1 MVSSPPPPTP
11 PPPPAATNLPFSSW
25 GSDLPFNTKATH
37 PCGVVSFSR
46 VDDDGET
53 RTHHVWCVDKA
64 LWPRAKQYYDSLSCH
79 SYQFT
84 PMSAPDGWTR
94 KYPQALLEAQAINHE
109 TFPDDAPDISR
120 GSSALPTPPRRQTRQ
135 PDPDPIIPPTTTTAP
150 GTTAPPASTPPDAT
164 AALLQSI
171 LLQQQQQQQLHNE
184 TIRTFMDE
192 IGRMSTT
199 TTTSPA
205 PTPIKPPIF
214 PAYTK
219 DTPLDI
225 FTAQVTTFKQH
236 EYFDGCTWDAKA
248 PGKDKESTY
257 LRSELLRVLPLDLQ
271 RLFTNDSRYDN
282 DGFLMLT
289 CLLEHLRPLSHQSKF
304 LTMMEFANLAKG
316 DNESEASLISR
327 AKGIDNILSGVSIA
341 ECMPLKI
348 LSCLSDSYPGL
359 IARYCQGDPLVV
371 NATVTQLEALMASER
386 EAQRAFPNLYPSSSA
401 NRARALPSSSSPP
414 STTTVVYPLPRGA
427 PWEKVED
434 LISSGTIF
442 PVCHSR
448 GKWHVNDGSFRCVPL
463 ARQGKIIVHD
473 QEAADKIIA
482 DYDTHT
488 KQQHVSTG
496 RNNSNRGRGRGRGR
510 TTRPNASAN
519 PASTNSPTTA
529 PSPTPSPAPPP
540 PPAPQARRATSVEPP
555 LTTPTP
561 PPNRYNVLDKEM
573 DSDSADDAAY
583 DDADFALADNSN
595 TDYLYPVSACRAHAS
610 PPASSSF
617 VSSALNSSAN
627 QHLTSHASTIAHP
640 VSTSTQA
647 IADSG
652 ATDNMFPDYSAFLSY
667 HRQSNRFVTLG
678 DNTKLPILG
687 IGSAK
692 VKLNGKVVLLRNCLH
707 VPHLRNPLYSLRQ
720 HRRMPGC
727 GTYSD
732 YEHGAYILFPRFTLR
747 IDDTTDNIIS
757 YEPLGN
763 SCPNIKIDYC
773 QHRHYTPPAARPA
786 AHLSIQYIIPVP
798 KCGRTAAPPRPLS
811 IRSTTPPTDP
821 ATVSTESLHIPDKDL
836 LTTTSTPLP
845 IRLLKSIHHDT
856 SNLPSIPPYATP
868 SATES
873 RTTFDTLKLH
883 RIFGCRRFR
892 NQEHI
897 TSASLNAKLIK
908 TGDFPPTIGDFA
920 TLTNPPRGK
929 PLTRRRQFLDKVH
942 MDIVFGDCLSLGGYK
957 YALLLVDV
965 ATRYSWIFGLQ
976 SLTGTA
982 ITDALDSFVSEA
994 GSVPR
999 TFHADFDKKLIG
1011 GSALRWIHSHQSR
1024 VQAAPASRQSSNGL
1038 VEATWKTIVKMA
1050 RAYLTEKQ
1058 MTHEFWFYA
1067 VKHATRM
1074 MNYIPGRMGRRLAS
1088 PFELVHGVKPDSTTW
1103 FELFSVGF
1111 FKMESSSAG
1120 KHSKTQSMSLA
1131 GIAVGRDDTSNT
1143 ILFYNPVTRSYYRP
1157 QAFTLDEARLPL
1169 AQWPGLIIP
1178 DDVPIK
1184 GTITNIPTPS
1194 TSPLL
1199 QTAAHTSDSS
1209 LPDSSSLSPSRY
1221 TILLDNGTTTECDFE
1236 ELAPSEQK
1244 QLHPPSSSFPN
1255 PFRSLPSWLQQDSKV
1270 TLDCRGAFHK
1280 GYLHYCPVQGFLF
1293 VVKRTAKSAKIDW
1306 TEPLHDLPQH
1316 WTTLCADNTL
1326 LPGHN
1331 TISSFLKP
1339 NSSNNAPSAHFV
1351 SAKNLLH
1358 PCPPSLVKALHPSNP
1373 DRDIWLRSYNEE
1385 KGGLESMQVFE
1396 RINKKQYLLLKRSG
1410 RIGKALPSMCVLV
1423 VKTDKDGK
1431 PNRAKSRIVVLG
1443 NFEDRIYDKS
1453 QKYAPVLKYTSLRL
1467 LTSKAVSDKRVLQQ
1481 GDCKNAFCQAY
1492 LPEDELTVVRP
1503 PVGDP
1508 AYSRDEYWLLKKT
1521 LYGLRRSPHHWFH
1534 KITSILKDMG
1544 LRPSP
1549 HDPCLYTGVL
1559 HDDAA
1564 TSSRPPSPTSVLG
1577 ISPPVSLSKRQPV
1590 HVGLYVDDFVFYSA
1604 CDEEQQRFQRILAS
1618 KIKVDFM
1625 GDVDY
1630 FLGTAFTWKRHTNGE
1645 LSAFLSQTAFTEYMA
1660 HRFAVDNMT
1669 PVPNMTPYRSGLPID
1684 AIPPPDPKDPDLTRR
1699 TKCYQSMVGCIN
1711 CRAGGPI
1718 AWKSIRQQQTAR
1730 SSCEAEILA
1739 TDACV
1744 AELLHIRHCAQDLG
1758 ISDASQRIVVY
1769 NDNKAAV
1776 NWADAMTSKGTK
1788 HLNLHENCVREAHH
1802 NHVVKITHIP
1812 GIINSS
1818 DLFTKELK
1826 DAAHF
1831 RRCRDSMMVSRSN
1844 FLQHQHCVPSH
1855 MTAPHSLPYYSIRS
1869 GQTPAHFAVKH
1880 GASRHAVAQSV
1891 SNGPTDIL
1899 PERGVLVDSDRPVW
1913 LPRGFSSLGAL

>member
-1 MVSSPPPPTP
+1 MASSPPPPP
-11 PPPPAATNLPFSSW
+11 PSPPPAATTLPFPSW
-25 GSDLPFNTKATH
+25 GTDLPFNTKATH

-64 LWPRAKQYYDSLSCH
+64 LWPRAKPYYDSLSCH
-79 SYQFT
+79 GYKFT
-84 PMSAPDGWTR
+84 PMSAPDGWAR
-94 KYPQALLEAQAINHE
+94 KYPQAHVKAQAINHE
-109 TFPDDAPDISR
+109 TFPVDAPDISR
-120 GSSALPTPPRRQTRQ
+120 GSSVLPTPPRRQTHQ
-135 PDPDPIIPPTTTTAP
+135 PDPDPLVPPTTTTAP
-150 GTTAPPASTPPDAT
+150 GTTAPTTPTPPDAT
-164 AALLQSI
+164 ATLLQSV
-171 LLQQQQQQQLHNE
+171 LLQQQQQQQQQQQLHNE
-184 TIRTFMDE
+184 TIRAFMDE
-192 IGRMSTT
+192 IRRMSTA
-199 TTTSPA
+199 TTTSNA
-205 PTPIKPPIF
+205 QTPIKPPVF
-214 PAYTK
+214 PTYNK
-219 DTPLDI
+219 DTPLDV

-236 EYFDGCTWDAKA
+236 EYFDG
-248 PGKDKESTY
+248 
-257 LRSELLRVLPLDLQ
+257 
-271 RLFTNDSRYDN
+271 
-282 DGFLMLT
+282 
-289 CLLEHLRPLSHQSKF
+289 KF
-304 LTMMEFANLAKG
+304 LTMMEFANLTKG
-316 DNESEASLISR
+316 DNESETSLISR
-327 AKGIDNILSGVSIA
+327 AKGIDNLLAGVSIA
-341 ECMPLKI
+341 DCMPLKI

-359 IARYCQGDPLVV
+359 IARYCQGDPVVV

-386 EAQRAFPNLYPSSSA
+386 EAQRAFPNLYPHSSA
-401 NRARALPSSSSPP
+401 NRARTLPSTPSPAP
-414 STTTVVYPLPRGA
+414 SPSAPTVVYPLPRGA
-427 PWEKVED
+427 PWENVED
-434 LISSGTIF
+434 LISSGTVC

-448 GKWHVNDGSFRCVPL
+448 GKWHVNDGSFHCVPL
-463 ARQGKIIVHD
+463 AGQGKVIIND
-473 QEAADKIIA
+473 QEAADKIVS

-488 KQQHVSTG
+488 KQHNSGAG
-496 RNNSNRGRGRGRGR
+496 RGNSNRGRGRGRGR
-510 TTRPNASAN
+510 NNRSNAYAN
-519 PASTNSPTTA
+519 PTSTD
-529 PSPTPSPAPPP
+529 SPTPPTPATPSLALPLP
-540 PPAPQARRATSVEPP
+540 SGSQARRATSVEPP
-555 LTTPTP
+555 SPTPTP
-561 PPNRYNVLDKEM
+561 TPNRYGVLDKEM
-573 DSDSADDAAY
+573 DSNSTDDAEY

-595 TDYLYPVSACRAHAS
+595 NDYSYPVSACPAHAS
-610 PPASSSF
+610 PSASSRF

-627 QHLTSHASTIAHP
+627 KHLSSYATTIAHP
-640 VSTSTQA
+640 VSTTTQA

-652 ATDNMFPDYSAFLSY
+652 ATDNMFPDYSAFLNY
-667 HRQSNRFVTLG
+667 HRQTNQFVTLG

-687 IGSAK
+687 VGSAK

-727 GTYSD
+727 GTCSD
-732 YEHGAYILFPRFTLR
+732 FEHGAFILFPRFTLR
-747 IDDTTDNIIS
+747 IDDTIDNVIS

-763 SCPNIKIDYC
+763 SCPNVKIDYS
-773 QHRHYTPPAARPA
+773 QPRHYTPPAARPA
-786 AHLSIQYIIPVP
+786 AHLSIHFSIPVP
-798 KCGRTAAPPRPLS
+798 KCGRVAAPPRPTTA
-811 IRSTTPPTDP
+811 RSPKPPSDP
-821 ATVSTESLHIPDKDL
+821 ATVSTDVLHIHDKEL

-845 IRLLKSIHHDT
+845 TRLLKSLHPDA
-856 SNLPSIPPYATP
+856 SKLPSIPPYATP

-873 RTTFDTLKLH
+873 RTHFDSLKLH

-897 TSASLNAKLIK
+897 TSASLNSKLVK
-908 TGDFPPTIGDFA
+908 TGEFPPTLGDFA
-920 TLTNPPRGK
+920 TITNPPRGK
-929 PLTRRRQFLDKVH
+929 PLTKRRQFLDKVH

-982 ITDALDSFVSEA
+982 ITDALDSFASEA

-999 TFHADFDKKLIG
+999 TFHADFDKNLIG
-1011 GSALRWIHSHQSR
+1011 GAALRWIHSHQSR
-1024 VQAAPASRQSSNGL
+1024 VKAAPASRQSSNGL

-1058 MTHEFWFYA
+1058 MNCEFWFYA

-1088 PFELVHGVKPDSTTW
+1088 PFELVHGTKPDSTTW

-1111 FKMESSSAG
+1111 FKTESSSDG

-1131 GIAVGRDDTSNT
+1131 GIAVGRNDTSNT
-1143 ILFYNPVTRSYYRP
+1143 ILLYNPVTRSYYRP
-1157 QAFTLDEARLPL
+1157 QAFTLDETRLPL
-1169 AQWPGLIIP
+1169 AQWPGVIIP
-1178 DDVPIK
+1178 DGSLACGLLRNNTNPVPEPFPPGTRVTVIRNDAPVK
-1184 GTITNIPTPS
+1184 GTITNIPTPA

-1199 QTAAHTSDSS
+1199 QTAAHPNSPSS
-1209 LPDSSSLSPSRY
+1209 HDPSHISPSRY

-1236 ELAPSEQK
+1236 ELAPSK
-1244 QLHPPSSSFPN
+1244 HTQLHSPSPDNPN

-1280 GYLHYCPVQGFLF
+1280 GYLHYCPVKGFLF
-1293 VVKRTAKSAKIDW
+1293 VVKRTAKSAKVDW

-1331 TISSFLKP
+1331 AISSFLRP

-1358 PCPPSLVKALHPSNP
+1358 PCPPSFVKALHPSNP

-1396 RINKKQYLLLKRSG
+1396 RINKKQYLLLKCSG

-1423 VKTDKDGK
+1423 VKTDKNGK

-1453 QKYAPVLKYTSLRL
+1453 QKYSPVLKYTSLRL

-1481 GDCKNAFCQAY
+1481 
-1492 LPEDELTVVRP
+1492 
-1503 PVGDP
+1503 
-1508 AYSRDEYWLLKKT
+1508 
-1521 LYGLRRSPHHWFH
+1521 
-1534 KITSILKDMG
+1534 
-1544 LRPSP
+1544 
-1549 HDPCLYTGVL
+1549 
-1559 HDDAA
+1559 
-1564 TSSRPPSPTSVLG
+1564 
-1577 ISPPVSLSKRQPV
+1577 
-1590 HVGLYVDDFVFYSA
+1590 VDDFVFYSA
-1604 CDEEQQRFQRILAS
+1604 CDKEQNRFQRMLAS

-1630 FLGTAFTWKRHTNGE
+1630 FLGTAFTWKRHANGE
-1645 LSAFLSQTAFTEYMA
+1645 LSAFLSQTALTEYMA
-1660 HRFAVDNMT
+1660 HRFAVDNMN

-1684 AIPPPDPKDPDLTRR
+1684 AIPPPNPKDPDLKRR

-1711 CRAGGPI
+1711 WLATCTRPDVSPVPTFLASYSTNPAHQHYKAAMHVLKYLLSTSDYGISFHSHATSTVQAFNHFPHHRDKEAYSDATPPPSPSDCHNLTAFSDACWGGQFSAAVKDGTPLDLFKFRSLSGFIISRAGGPI

-1744 AELLHIRHCAQDLG
+1744 VELLHIRNCAQDLG
-1758 ISDASQRIVVY
+1758 IPDASQRIVVY

-1802 NHVVKITHIP
+1802 NNVVQITHIP
-1812 GIINSS
+1812 GVINSS

-1844 FLQHQHCVPSH
+1844 FLQHQHCVPAH
-1855 MTAPHSLPYYSIRS
+1855 MTAPHNLPYYSIRS
-1869 GQTPAHFAVKH
+1869 GKTPAQLAVKL
-1880 GASRHAVAQSV
+1880 GASRHAVARTV
-1891 SNGPTDIL
+1891 SDGPTDIL
-1899 PERGVLVDSDRPVW
+1899 PERGVLVDSDRLSGSRVV
-1913 LPRGFSSLGAL
+1913 LAHY

>member
-1 MVSSPPPPTP
+1 MASSPPPPP
-11 PPPPAATNLPFSSW
+11 PPPPLAAANLPFSSW
-25 GSDLPFNTKATH
+25 GTDLPFNTKATH

-79 SYQFT
+79 TYQFT

-94 KYPQALLEAQAINHE
+94 KYPQAVLEAQAINHE

-135 PDPDPIIPPTTTTAP
+135 PDPDPLIPPTPATAP
-150 GTTAPPASTPPDAT
+150 GTTAPSAPTQPDAT

-171 LLQQQQQQQLHNE
+171 LLQQQQQQQQFHNE

-192 IGRMSTT
+192 IRRMSTT
-199 TTTSPA
+199 TTTSTA
-205 PTPIKPPIF
+205 STPIKPPAF

-219 DTPLDI
+219 DTPLDV

-236 EYFDGCTWDAKA
+236 EYFDGCTWDTKA
-248 PGKDKESTY
+248 PGKDRESTY

-289 CLLEHLRPLSHQSKF
+289 RLLEHLRPLSHQSKF

-327 AKGIDNILSGVSIA
+327 AKGIDNVLSGVSIA

-386 EAQRAFPNLYPSSSA
+386 EAHRAFPNLYPSSSA

-414 STTTVVYPLPRGA
+414 STTSVVYPLPRGA

-434 LISSGTIF
+434 LISSGTIC

-448 GKWHVNDGSFRCVPL
+448 GKWHVNDGSFRCIPL

-473 QEAADKIIA
+473 QEAADKIVA

-488 KQQHVSTG
+488 KQQNTSSG
-496 RNNSNRGRGRGRGR
+496 RNNSTRGRGRGRGR
-510 TTRPNASAN
+510 PNRPSASAN
-519 PASTNSPTTA
+519 PASSDSPTTPA
-529 PSPTPSPAPPP
+529 PPNHSPAPPP
-540 PPAPQARRATSVEPP
+540 PPTPQARRAASVEPP
-555 LTTPTP
+555 STTLPP
-561 PPNRYNVLDKEM
+561 PPNRYRVLDTEM

-595 TDYLYPVSACRAHAS
+595 SDYLYPVSACRANAS
-610 PPASSSF
+610 PPAYSSF

-627 QHLTSHASTIAHP
+627 THLSSHASTIAHP

-692 VKLNGKVVLLRNCLH
+692 VKLNGKVILLRNCLH

-732 YEHGAYILFPRFTLR
+732 YDHGAYILFPRFTLR

-763 SCPNIKIDYC
+763 SCPNLKIDYC
-773 QHRHYTPPAARPA
+773 QPRHYTPPAARPA
-786 AHLSIQYIIPVP
+786 AHLSIQYTVPVP
-798 KCGRTAAPPRPLS
+798 KCGRVAAPTRPFS
-811 IRSTTPPTDP
+811 IRSTAPSTDP
-821 ATVSTESLHIPDKDL
+821 ATVSTDSLHIPDKDL

-845 IRLLKSIHHDT
+845 IRLLKSIHPNT
-856 SNLPSIPPYATP
+856 SKLPSIPPYATP

-892 NQEHI
+892 NQEHV
-897 TSASLNAKLIK
+897 TSASLNAKLLK

-920 TLTNPPRGK
+920 TITNPPRGK
-929 PLTRRRQFLDKVH
+929 PLTKRRQFLDKVH
-942 MDIVFGDCLSLGGYK
+942 MDIVFGDCLSLGGFK

-976 SLTGTA
+976 SLTCTA

-1011 GSALRWIHSHQSR
+1011 GSALRWIHSHHSQIK
-1024 VQAAPASRQSSNGL
+1024 AAPASRQSSNGL

-1058 MTHEFWFYA
+1058 MTREFWFYA

-1111 FKMESSSAG
+1111 FKMESSSDG

-1131 GIAVGRDDTSNT
+1131 GIAVGRDDSSNT
-1143 ILFYNPVTRSYYRP
+1143 ILFYNPLTRSYYRP
-1157 QAFTLDEARLPL
+1157 QAFTLDETRLPL

-1178 DDVPIK
+1178 DGSLACGLLRNSTDPIPEPFPPGTRVTLIRDNAPIK

-1194 TSPLL
+1194 TSSLL
-1199 QTAAHTSDSS
+1199 QTAALTCDSS
-1209 LPDSSSLSPSRY
+1209 TPDSSSLSPSRY
-1221 TILLDNGTTTECDFE
+1221 TILLDNGTTTECEFE

-1244 QLHPPSSSFPN
+1244 QLNSPSSSFPN

-1270 TLDCRGAFHK
+1270 TLDCNGAFHK
-1280 GYLHYCPVQGFLF
+1280 GYLHYCP
-1293 VVKRTAKSAKIDW
+1293 
-1306 TEPLHDLPQH
+1306 H

-1373 DRDIWLRSYNEE
+1373 DRDIWLRSYQEE

-1467 LTSKAVSDKRVLQQ
+1467 LTSKA
-1481 GDCKNAFCQAY
+1481 
-1492 LPEDELTVVRP
+1492 P
-1503 PVGDP
+1503 
-1508 AYSRDEYWLLKKT
+1508 
-1521 LYGLRRSPHHWFH
+1521 
-1534 KITSILKDMG
+1534 I
-1544 LRPSP
+1544 
-1549 HDPCLYTGVL
+1549 
-1559 HDDAA
+1559 
-1564 TSSRPPSPTSVLG
+1564 
-1577 ISPPVSLSKRQPV
+1577 

-1604 CDEEQQRFQRILAS
+1604 CDAEQQRFQRILAS

-1684 AIPPPDPKDPDLTRR
+1684 AIPPPNPKDPDLKRR

-1711 CRAGGPI
+1711 WLATCTRPDVSPVLTFLASYSTNPAHQHYKAALHVIKYLLSTSHYGISFHSHATSTVQAFNHFPHHHDKEAYSDATPPPSPADCRNLTAFSDACWGGQFGAAVKDGTPLELFKFRSLSGFIISRAGGPI

-1802 NHVVKITHIP
+1802 NNVVKITHIP
-1812 GIINSS
+1812 GVINSS

-1831 RRCRDSMMVSRSN
+1831 RRCRDSMMVSRAN

-1880 GASRHAVAQSV
+1880 GASRHAVARTV
-1891 SNGPTDIL
+1891 SDGPTDIL
-1899 PERGVLVDSDRPVW
+1899 PERGVLVDSD
-1913 LPRGFSSLGAL
+1913 